1 MKNRVFGVLTPI
13 ATLVLMIGLTFVV
26 AAANQSSDGWGALGA
41 MIMVFMLTGLILIVM
56 LIVSF
61 GLLFPENLIG
71 LYTDNLSLIKD
82 SIPTY
87 YVISGSVIFLALAF
101 ILFQS
106 VSGTGKTNVLDA
118 IYYLSFAKSYFNSV
132 ATQNIRHNED
142 FFMIEG
148 SYEINDRIESIV
160 CSLKKGNKKIVKRN
174 GKIYEKFS
182 EHIGYLPLVIISP
195 ADRDLIIEGSETR
208 RKFIDNVISQSDATY
223 LQTIIKY
230 NKVLVQRNSLLK
242 YFAANRTFDS
252 LNLNI
257 YNEQLQTYGTVIF
270 EKREQFLKDFI
281 PIFKK
286 RYKVIS
292 KSKEK
297 VELVYKSQLH
307 NYNFIELFEQ
317 TLERDRILQFTSAG
331 IHKDD
336 LLFEIEGY
344 PVKKFGSQGQQKSYL
359 IALKLAQFDFIKQQ
373 SKVKPILLL
382 DDIFDK
388 LDDSRVSQLIKLVN
402 SDDFGQLF
410 ISDTH
415 KERTEDVVKKTEQTY
430 KIFQL

>member
-1 MKNRVFGVLTPI
+1 MYLQKI
-13 ATLVLMIGLTFVV
+13 TLVNFKNFESQSFDFEDKINCFV
-26 AAANQSSDGWGALGA
+26 G
-41 MIMVFMLTGLILIVM
+41 
-56 LIVSF
+56 
-61 GLLFPENLIG
+61 
-71 LYTDNLSLIKD
+71 DNG
-82 SIPTY
+82 
-87 YVISGSVIFLALAF
+87 V
-101 ILFQS
+101 
-106 VSGTGKTNVLDA
+106 GKTNVLDA

-148 SYEINDRIESIV
+148 AYEINDRVESIV
-160 CSLKKGNKKIVKRN
+160 CSLKKGHKKVVKRN

-208 RKFIDNVISQSDATY
+208 RKFIDNVISQSDANY

-242 YFAANRTFDS
+242 YFAANRTFDL

-257 YNEQLQTYGTVIF
+257 YNEQLQAYGNVIF

-292 KSKEK
+292 KSKET
-297 VELVYKSQLH
+297 VDLVYKSQLH
-307 NYNFIELFEQ
+307 NQSFMELFEQ
-317 TLERDRILQFTSAG
+317 TVERDRMLQFTSAG
-331 IHKDD
+331 VHKDD
-336 LLFEIEGY
+336 LLFEIDGY

-388 LDDSRVSQLIKLVN
+388 LDDARVSQLIKLVN

-415 KERTEDVVKKTEQTY
+415 KERTEEVVKKTEQTY